1 MNHLTACVVCV
12 LGCLACQ
19 AVSARAAT
27 PPHPAHLVS
36 EEGAVQQRET
46 GRARPRSDTCRPPDK
61 PPAMCAKLPM
71 QPDGITRLSTIEVY
85 PEYREEYLKYATE
98 VGERSLRQEPGVL
111 VMYAMAEKDD
121 PNRITILEIYASQEA
136 YKAHIASPHF
146 RKYKQGTLKMVK
158 SLRLADQSP
167 LNPASRLDNFM
178 VD

>member
-1 MNHLTACVVCV
+1 MNHLTACAVCV
-12 LGCLACQ
+12 PVCLACLACL

-27 PPHPAHLVS
+27 PPHPVS
-36 EEGAVQQRET
+36 EEGAVQQRERGKT
-46 GRARPRSDTCRPPDK
+46 HVLSGTCQPPDK
-61 PPAMCAKLPM
+61 ARSMCAKLPM
-71 QPDGITRLSTIEVY
+71 QPDGITRLSIIEVY
-85 PEYREEYLKYATE
+85 PEYRDEYLNYATE

-111 VMYAMAEKDD
+111 AMYAMAEKDD

-158 SLRLADQSP
+158 SLRLADQLP